1 MDILKILST
10 FYSEHEWVV
19 KNNNYEDL
27 FWSDSNL
34 IAKPSLEELQDK
46 WDNQTA
52 EINNRDVQ
60 VQRQKAILSQW
71 PMEKQFE
78 AITEH
83 HMGRSDR
90 LDELTDFIEQ
100 VKAQYPKH

>member
-19 KNNNYEDL
+19 KNNDYDDL
-27 FWSDSNL
+27 FWSDNNS
-34 IAKPSLEELQDK
+34 IAKPTVEQLQDK
-46 WDNQTA
+46 WDNQSS
-52 EINNRDVQ
+52 EINDKDVQ
-60 VQRQKAILSQW
+60 AQRQKVILSQW

-83 HMGRSDR
+83 HMGRSDK
-90 LDELTDFIEQ
+90 LNDLMAFIEQ
-100 VKAQYPKH
+100 IKSDYPKS